1 MSTATKEPINARIDA
16 KAARALKQ
24 EAKARGKTTT
34 EILEQLIH
42 DHQTIAGP
50 TGSER
55 KIAAL
60 EATIKEQ
67 ERIVR
72 KHTGKST
79 PRKRRISLAISHE
92 AAQRLEQEANAAG
105 MSRGELVDRV
115 IMQAPRNRRMVIHK
129 PLPALTVRA

>member
-1 MSTATKEPINARIDA
+1 MSTAKEPINARIDA

-50 TGSER
+50 TGAER
-55 KIAAL
+55 RIAAL
-60 EATIKEQ
+60 EATIREQ

-72 KHTGKST
+72 KHTGRAT

-92 AAQRLEQEANAAG
+92 AAERLRAEANAAG
-105 MSRGELVDRV
+105 MSQGALVDRV
-115 IMQAPRNRRMVIHK
+115 IMQAPRDKRLVIK
-129 PLPALTVRA
+129 QPLPALA